1 MSAND
6 RPAQARPAKGEFM
19 RSVRGIL
26 VAALFAVPMLVA
38 NEASAQQVYS
48 MFGRIISTRGS
59 FIKIPVVG
67 EVFNNCGNF
76 KRGHDRNSVA
86 GGITFK
92 GTGMILKT
100 GVVIPKEKAAP
111 FGCVD
116 GAGMITAT
124 AKGPGKAFTFPAP
137 AGATTSMGIAG
148 AWFNRPLPGHTIA
161 VSIPNEAK
169 FPQLAT
175 SFRID
180 GPPKA
185 IPATGDDS
193 PHGKLFTG
201 MNLAPFRKFQ
211 KSAWQGGPGMTN
223 NGQTGRA
230 GPNFTWCFGNGG
242 CQTVAQGT
250 GVVGRIIVKY
260 HGGPNRFGGTMTYVI
275 STGTGKSNLAL
286 AVQPGAHKTLVLL
299 ALAGMGHQP
308 TGRGYA
314 DKLTDRVKTGPIWAK
329 YKTMSTYVPEIMYNQ
344 PLITMVTTRLN
355 PLAMSTMTA
364 LINSNYGFPWTT
376 GTVFA
381 RATGSTPGPAKSPAT
396 STNTA
401 KGSDRTEPLAN
412 NGRIIT
418 LVAGGMARTTEGSNT
433 PEIGF
438 LPEPSNSLGLLA
450 GAFALAGV
458 AAWRARAQR

>member
-1 MSAND
+1 
-6 RPAQARPAKGEFM
+6 M
-19 RSVRGIL
+19 RSIRGIL
-26 VAALFAVPMLVA
+26 VVSLFAVPMLVA
-38 NEASAQQVYS
+38 NQASAQQVYS

-59 FIKIPVVG
+59 FIKIPIVG
-67 EVFNNCGNF
+67 EAFDNCANF
-76 KRGHDRNSVA
+76 RKGHTRDPAA
-86 GGITFK
+86 GAITFK
-92 GTGMILKT
+92 GTAMILKT
-100 GVVIPKEKAAP
+100 GVTVPQEKAAK

-124 AKGPGKAFTFPAP
+124 AKGPGKAFTWPAP
-137 AGATTSMGIAG
+137 TGATTSMGIAG
-148 AWFNRPLPGHTIA
+148 AWFHRPLPGMTIA

-185 IPATGDDS
+185 IPATGDDA
-193 PHGKLFTG
+193 PMGALLG
-201 MNLAPFRKFQ
+201 MVGNKIAPFRKFQ
-211 KSAWQGGPGMTN
+211 KSAWQGGPGMTD

-230 GPNFTWCFGNGG
+230 GPNFTWCFGNGN

-250 GVVGRIIVKY
+250 GVVGRLIVKY
-260 HGGPNRFGGTMTYVI
+260 RGGPNRFGGTMTYVI

-286 AVQPGAHKTLVLL
+286 AVQPGQKKTLVLL

-314 DKLTDRVKTGPIWAK
+314 DKLTDRVKTGPIWGK
-329 YKTMSTYVPEIMYNQ
+329 YMTASVYIPQIMYSQ
-344 PLITMVTTRLN
+344 PLVTMVTNHLN
-355 PLAMSTMTA
+355 PLAMSTKTA

-401 KGSDRTEPLAN
+401 MGSDRTQPLAN

-418 LVAGGMARTTEGSNT
+418 LVAGGIARTTEGSNT
-433 PEIGF
+433 AEIGF
-438 LPEPSNSLGLLA
+438 LPEPGNSLQLLA
-450 GAFALAGV
+450 GVFALAGV